1 MPAYSCAA
9 GCAACVLATMH
20 AQVQVKAADASISK
34 EAREALVDE
43 FSQVLTA
50 SIPELAPDR

>member
-1 MPAYSCAA
+1 MQFRSIPAHCVA
-9 GCAACVLATMH
+9 GHTLH

-43 FSQVLTA
+43 FSRVLTA
-50 SIPELAPDR
+50 SIPGLEPDR